1 MDKMHIQAQ
10 LKQLLSR
17 GYTINDVRQM
27 LTAPKNLLEQVIA
40 EYQQE
45 RNFNQQNMTI
55 QRQQAEYAMHLGSGR

>member
-1 MDKMHIQAQ
+1 MDKMHLQAQ

-27 LTAPKNLLEQVIA
+27 LTAPKNLLDQVIA
-40 EYQQE
+40 EYQ
-45 RNFNQQNMTI
+45 RDHSFNQQNMNI

>member
-1 MDKMHIQAQ
+1 MDKMHLQAQ

-17 GYTINDVRQM
+17 GYTINDVRHM

-45 RNFNQQNMTI
+45 HHFNQQNMSI